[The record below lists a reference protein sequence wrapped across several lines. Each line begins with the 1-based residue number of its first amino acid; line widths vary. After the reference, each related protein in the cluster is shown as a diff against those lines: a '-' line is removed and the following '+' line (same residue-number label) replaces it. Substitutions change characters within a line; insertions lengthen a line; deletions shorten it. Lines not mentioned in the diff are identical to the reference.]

1 MDKNTPITWS
11 PFEAYM
17 NKFQGYLEGRFQKID
32 NRFDVIDDRFCM
44 VDDRFDSIEKNL
56 SQQIEDLAFASKTG
70 FDHMD
75 EQFTDVKQEISILQG
90 DMKDAKK
97 YIQTSS
103 IESSSNRVRLQNLE
117 AHIA

>member
-1 MDKNTPITWS
+1 MCMDKNTPITWG

-17 NKFQGYLEGRFQKID
+17 DKFQGYLEGRFQKI
-32 NRFDVIDDRFCM
+32 
-44 VDDRFDSIEKNL
+44 DDRFDSIEKNL

-75 EQFTDVKQEISILQG
+75 EQFTDVKQEIYMLQG

>member
-1 MDKNTPITWS
+1 MYMDKNTPITWG

-17 NKFQGYLEGRFQKID
+17 DKFQGYLEGRFQKID
-32 NRFDVIDDRFCM
+32 
-44 VDDRFDSIEKNL
+44 DRFDSLEKNL

-75 EQFTDVKQEISILQG
+75 EQFMDVKQEIYMLQG

>member
-1 MDKNTPITWS
+1 MDKNTPITWG

-17 NKFQGYLEGRFQKID
+17 DKFQGYLEGRFQKID
-32 NRFDVIDDRFCM
+32 KRFDV
-44 VDDRFDSIEKNL
+44 VDDRFNSIEKNL

-75 EQFTDVKQEISILQG
+75 DQFTDVKQEIYILQG

>member
-1 MDKNTPITWS
+1 MDKNTPITWG

-17 NKFQGYLEGRFQKID
+17 DKFQGYLEGRFQKID
-32 NRFDVIDDRFCM
+32 KRFDV

-75 EQFTDVKQEISILQG
+75 KQFTDVKQEIYILQG

>member
-1 MDKNTPITWS
+1 MDKNTSITWA

-32 NRFDVIDDRFCM
+32 KRFDV

-75 EQFTDVKQEISILQG
+75 EQFTDVKQEIYILQG

-97 YIQTSS
+97 YI
-103 IESSSNRVRLQNLE
+103 
-117 AHIA
+117 